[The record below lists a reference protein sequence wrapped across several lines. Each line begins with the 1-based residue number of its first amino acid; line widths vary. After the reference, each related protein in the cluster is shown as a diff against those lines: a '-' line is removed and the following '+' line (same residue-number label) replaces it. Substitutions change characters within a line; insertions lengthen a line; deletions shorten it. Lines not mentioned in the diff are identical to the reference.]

1 VSHYC
6 TFTWIAE
13 GKQVWLS
20 CLFCSHSAMLA
31 ISSLFV
37 EILHFSCHT
46 CVWRPIG
53 ADVIGVVSPSLYGV
67 RKLDSE
73 INYTCSIDWMR
84 NVYVI
89 LTELGLVSYRR
100 TDRHTATAYAALA
113 SSHAVKTNTH
123 VIILYEH
130 KTCITTSATHTFPV
144 SH

>member
-1 VSHYC
+1 
-6 TFTWIAE
+6 
-13 GKQVWLS
+13 
-20 CLFCSHSAMLA
+20 MLA

-37 EILHFSCHT
+37 EILHFSYHA

-73 INYTCSIDWMR
+73 INCSVDWVT

-100 TDRHTATAYAALA
+100 TDRHTATAYAALT

-123 VIILYEH
+123 VNILYEH
-130 KTCITTSATHTFPV
+130 KTCTTTYATHIFPA